1 MEAQPTNSKLTNTPI
16 AKSPV
21 KLGKQIPQSVTNTT
35 AKITMAA
42 RKSCTKMTW
51 AEAKNKSGEGGGS
64 KNPHSA
70 KLKLS
75 QQPNHGKLLAA
86 KIIAKQGSA
95 DDRIKDRQ
103 AARMAR
109 KDQLRQEQLDAQ
121 RELEKEQKKLDSM
134 VKPHETAMQKRKE
147 FEQEF
152 HEKLANNNNNT
163 DTATDDSSGG
173 DPDIVCESK
182 QLQLDEILALEAI
195 YSDQDVLRVSAA
207 SRMEELQEKLEAFQ
221 EDDSNTT
228 HVLEHPALS
237 YTLARSIDHPED
249 DDVVAHLLLHVSY
262 PSVYPLETTP
272 KLDLVYCVVTK
283 RSLLVPN
290 NKPLES
296 LGFLNEQGLLVAMK
310 DEAQESLLGMPSVY
324 ELADTWLTEHVFEF
338 IELK

>member
-1 MEAQPTNSKLTNTPI
+1 
-16 AKSPV
+16 
-21 KLGKQIPQSVTNTT
+21 
-35 AKITMAA
+35 MAA

-51 AEAKNKSGEGGGS
+51 AEAKNKCGEGGGS

-86 KIIAKQGSA
+86 KIIAKQGST

-134 VKPHETAMQKRKE
+134 VKPHETARHKRKE
-147 FEQEF
+147 FEEQF
-152 HEKLANNNNNT
+152 HEKLAKNN
-163 DTATDDSSGG
+163 DTTTDDSSGG

-221 EDDSNTT
+221 EDDSNATS
-228 HVLEHPALS
+228 VLEHPALS

-249 DDVVAHLLLHVSY
+249 DDVVAHLLLHVLY
-262 PSVYPLETTP
+262 PSIYPLETTP

-283 RSLLVPN
+283 KSLLVRD

-296 LGFLNEQGLLVAMK
+296 LGFLNEQGLLVAMN

-324 ELADTWLTEHVFEF
+324 ELADTWLTEHFFEF
-338 IELK
+338 IELN